1 MIVINTAAPER
12 MGGKE
17 EEDEGWLL
25 AEQCI
30 SELATY
36 SGHGRT
42 AA

>member
-1 MIVINTAAPER
+1 MVINTGAPER

-25 AEQCI
+25 AEQRI
-30 SELATY
+30 SELSTY

>member
-1 MIVINTAAPER
+1 

-25 AEQCI
+25 TEQCI